1 MTSHRLRAT
10 ASGQAMTE
18 YLVALLVLM
27 MLVGVSFAGE
37 ASIVDTF
44 LNAIRTAF
52 NRQSAFMSLPL

>member
-1 MTSHRLRAT
+1 MKTLRT
-10 ASGQAMTE
+10 RPPRGQAMTE

-44 LNAIRTAF
+44 LKAVRTAF
-52 NRQSAFMSLPL
+52 NRHSAFMSLPL

>member
-1 MTSHRLRAT
+1 MTLHPIRT
-10 ASGQAMTE
+10 ARGQAMTE

-27 MLVGVSFAGE
+27 MLVGVSFVGDE
-37 ASIVDTF
+37 SIIDTF

>member
-1 MTSHRLRAT
+1 MTLHRIRA